1 MYMRTLE
8 KKVWMSFEQGL
19 KGKLFSLEK
28 SYVQRQKKK
37 K

>member
-1 MYMRTLE
+1 MYMRTLG
-8 KKVWMSFEQGL
+8 KKGWMSFEQSL

-28 SYVQRQKKK
+28 SYVQRPKKK